1 MSNNKTA
8 IREYVRV
15 VYKLHKMTME
25 KLDYFINLPSIK
37 CESLKNIGKSDNII
51 IDVYKLNGYMK
62 YNILTFYHEY
72 VKDLYSFINDYCEK
86 YNIDKPPLD
95 TDMWIFNYEI
105 KSTLQLVESKV
116 ETNPVVNDFTNQEI
130 IDTINTLFESIALL
144 ITLEERIRSFT
155 NYERLDLLEGRSFKF
170 LRSNQLFDRIQ
181 NLFNSYPQSGH
192 YNTLKT
198 SFITARDKLIR

>member
-37 CESLKNIGKSDNII
+37 CESLKNIGNSDNII

-116 ETNPVVNDFTNQEI
+116 ETNPVVNGLTNQEK
-130 IDTINTLFESIALL
+130 IDTINTLFESMALL
-144 ITLEERIRSFT
+144 ITLEDRIRSFT

-181 NLFNSYPQSGH
+181 NLFNSYPKLSH

-198 SFITARDKLIR
+198 SFLTARDKLIR

>member
-37 CESLKNIGKSDNII
+37 CESLKNIGNSDNII

-116 ETNPVVNDFTNQEI
+116 ETNPVVNGLTNQEK
-130 IDTINTLFESIALL
+130 IDTINTLFESMALL
-144 ITLEERIRSFT
+144 ITLEDRIRSFT

-181 NLFNSYPQSGH
+181 NLFNSYPQLSH

-198 SFITARDKLIR
+198 SFLTARDKLIR

>member
-37 CESLKNIGKSDNII
+37 CESLKNIGNSDNII

-116 ETNPVVNDFTNQEI
+116 ETNPVVNGLTNHEK
-130 IDTINTLFESIALL
+130 IDTINTLFESMALL
-144 ITLEERIRSFT
+144 ITLEDRIRSFT

-181 NLFNSYPQSGH
+181 NLFNSYPQLSH

-198 SFITARDKLIR
+198 SFLTARDKLIR